1 MLRRVPPSEACGGS
15 TGLSLWGST
24 KISTTGPREIQSLLV
39 RGLQEA
45 WLQRIQG
52 SVIMLD
58 DEEDQEISKERT
70 HGRAYPGSIFRL
82 YLTLV
87 LLRYRAY

>member
-1 MLRRVPPSEACGGS
+1 MTAFFIENLRVYALYKDFYYRTERNSIPMGEGTRPF
-15 TGLSLWGST
+15 
-24 KISTTGPREIQSLLV
+24 QD
-39 RGLQEA
+39 A

-52 SVIMLD
+52 SVIILIC
-58 DEEDQEISKERT
+58 EEDQEISKERT